1 MDFRARGPGA
11 KELTS
16 LSRFPYLSFS
26 QLGLLGWDVEITH
39 ERHCRPLGWG
49 VHGYQNFK
57 LLDSTIWA
65 KGQATKQKDMSPL
78 SQP

>member
-1 MDFRARGPGA
+1 MDFSARGPGA

-16 LSRFPYLSFS
+16 LSRFPYLSIS
-26 QLGLLGWDVEITH
+26 LLGLLGCCVEITQ
-39 ERHCRPLGWG
+39 EGRCRHLGWG

-57 LLDSTIWA
+57 LLDSIIWA
-65 KGQATKQKDMSPL
+65 KGYVTKQKDMSQL